1 MRAQRKLTAV
11 ALTILF
17 SAGVAFAGTSRVEP
31 KGLWD
36 SLMSLISSP
45 TLENVGG
52 AITRPGTQNV
62 GGAAPN
68 VGGAGPVTIE
78 RPGTP
83 PSPLVPPGS
92 LADIPAYAPES
103 ERHSFVHHKLAL
115 DCTSRVA
122 RQQSPTMRAWGPG
135 PNTGFLRPG

>member
-62 GGAAPN
+62 GGAAPTVGN
-68 VGGAGPVTIE
+68 VGGAGPVAID
-78 RPGTP
+78 RPGTQN
-83 PSPLVPPGS
+83 VGG
-92 LADIPAYAPES
+92 
-103 ERHSFVHHKLAL
+103 
-115 DCTSRVA
+115 A
-122 RQQSPTMRAWGPG
+122 RQLNEGGTRANAVGHQNSPVGTVIQPTATVGSVG
-135 PNTGFLRPG
+135 H